1 MYTEINSCRICGNE
15 ELITIADLG
24 SQPLTGVFL
33 KPDEDDPLSAP
44 LELAC
49 CSNCKFLQL
58 KHDVDKDLMYKS
70 YFYRSGT
77 NKTMTDHLE
86 GVVGDIKNFVQLE
99 DGDGVIDT
107 GCNDGT
113 LLSFYDSK
121 LNRLGVDPSNAI
133 LNIKEESGIGTI
145 NNFFTAENVRKYD
158 SNFKAK
164 VISSISMFYDLSDPE
179 RFVEDV
185 KELLTEDGLW
195 VVEMNYTGDMIEN
208 MGFDMISHEHVAYYT
223 FLTFEYLIKRC
234 GLHINHV
241 SWNTINGGSIRLFVQ
256 KFKAAS
262 DAVNK
267 LRSDEINKG
276 YETLEVYEGY
286 RDSIKNFVVNLKKLI
301 ADINE
306 KGQKVMAYG
315 ASTRGN
321 TVMQACEFTKE
332 DIPAAL
338 DRLPLKYGLQMSGCR
353 IPIISEE
360 EGRNMN
366 PDFLLILPYYFLEE
380 FKNREIQYLK
390 NGGKFIVFLPET
402 KIISWKNDTF
412 HEELI

>member
-1 MYTEINSCRICGNE
+1 M
-15 ELITIADLG
+15 
-24 SQPLTGVFL
+24 
-33 KPDEDDPLSAP
+33 
-44 LELAC
+44 
-49 CSNCKFLQL
+49 
-58 KHDVDKDLMYKS
+58 
-70 YFYRSGT
+70 
-77 NKTMTDHLE
+77 
-86 GVVGDIKNFVQLE
+86 
-99 DGDGVIDT
+99 
-107 GCNDGT
+107 
-113 LLSFYDSK
+113 
-121 LNRLGVDPSNAI
+121 
-133 LNIKEESGIGTI
+133 
-145 NNFFTAENVRKYD
+145 
-158 SNFKAK
+158 
-164 VISSISMFYDLSDPE
+164 
-179 RFVEDV
+179 
-185 KELLTEDGLW
+185 
-195 VVEMNYTGDMIEN
+195 
-208 MGFDMISHEHVAYYT
+208 
-223 FLTFEYLIKRC
+223 
-234 GLHINHV
+234 

-390 NGGKFIVFLPET
+390 NGKFIVFLPET